1 MLKVHSG
8 HRYRPHRTVRLR
20 LNTQVREK
28 EGRVRPFSVF
38 EPHNR
43 EQTYASGIPFCSA
56 YCPER
61 THKYT
66 FYPIKMQ
73 EIPTKT
79 SFMDN
84 YSFAAPCRQ
93 PPPFACLPSCLLL
106 PPSASRLPSAACR
119 LPSASTLRLPSAS
132 TLRLPSAST
141 HAPLLYA
148 APPLRTSPSIRAATN
163 FPNRPATN
171 FPRRPATDFPPG
183 RDGLPSPAAT
193 DFPPR
198 PRQTSLPGCD
208 GLPSPAATDK
218 KKCDPKVAL
227 ESFQISVKQIF
238 TNSIS
243 IPPR

>member
-28 EGRVRPFSVF
+28 EGRDRPFSVF

-106 PPSASRLPSAACR
+106 PPSTFHRPPSACRLPSAACR
-119 LPSASTLRLPSAS
+119 LPPAVSFHPCALAICRPTAPHKPLHPS
-132 TLRLPSAST
+132 
-141 HAPLLYA
+141 
-148 APPLRTSPSIRAATN
+148 
-163 FPNRPATN
+163 
-171 FPRRPATDFPPG
+171 
-183 RDGLPSPAAT
+183 RDELSLPAAT
-193 DFPPR
+193 DFPSRLRRTKKMR
-198 PRQTSLPGCD
+198 PEGRIRKFSNICQTD
-208 GLPSPAATDK
+208 IYK
-218 KKCDPKVAL
+218 
-227 ESFQISVKQIF
+227 F
-238 TNSIS
+238 N
-243 IPPR
+243 

>member
-106 PPSASRLPSAACR
+106 PPSASRLPSA
-119 LPSASTLRLPSAS
+119 S

-163 FPNRPATN
+163 FP
-171 FPRRPATDFPPG
+171 
-183 RDGLPSPAAT
+183 S
-193 DFPPR
+193 R

-208 GLPSPAATDK
+208 GQ

>member
-106 PPSASRLPSAACR
+106 PPSTFHLPPSTCRQPPAAC
-119 LPSASTLRLPSAS
+119 
-132 TLRLPSAST
+132 RLPSAST

-163 FPNRPATN
+163 FP
-171 FPRRPATDFPPG
+171 
-183 RDGLPSPAAT
+183 S
-193 DFPPR
+193 R

-208 GLPSPAATDK
+208 GQ

>member
-1 MLKVHSG
+1 MTCVPAPRNGLLHEGGVVLKVHSG

-106 PPSASRLPSAACR
+106 PPSTFRLPPAVSRLPSAAC
-119 LPSASTLRLPSAS
+119 
-132 TLRLPSAST
+132 RLPSAST

-163 FPNRPATN
+163 FP
-171 FPRRPATDFPPG
+171 
-183 RDGLPSPAAT
+183 S
-193 DFPPR
+193 R

-208 GLPSPAATDK
+208 GQ

>member
-73 EIPTKT
+73 GIPTKT

-106 PPSASRLPSAACR
+106 PPSTFRLPPAVSFHPPPAVSLPPSACR
-119 LPSASTLRLPSAS
+119 QLPPMRPCYMPPHRSAQ
-132 TLRLPSAST
+132 
-141 HAPLLYA
+141 
-148 APPLRTSPSIRAATN
+148 APPSE
-163 FPNRPATN
+163 
-171 FPRRPATDFPPG
+171 PRRTFPPG
-183 RDGLPSPAAT
+183 RDRLP
-193 DFPPR
+193 F
-198 PRQTSLPGCD
+198 
-208 GLPSPAATDK
+208 PAATDK
-218 KKCDPKVAL
+218 KNATRR
-227 ESFQISVKQIF
+227 SH
-238 TNSIS
+238 
-243 IPPR
+243 

>member
-93 PPPFACLPSCLLL
+93 PPPFAFLPSCLLL

-119 LPSASTLRLPSAS
+119 QQPPACRQLPPSACRQLPPMRPCYMPPHRSAQ
-132 TLRLPSAST
+132 
-141 HAPLLYA
+141 
-148 APPLRTSPSIRAATN
+148 APPSE
-163 FPNRPATN
+163 
-171 FPRRPATDFPPG
+171 PRRTFPPG
-183 RDGLPSPAAT
+183 RDRLP
-193 DFPPR
+193 F
-198 PRQTSLPGCD
+198 
-208 GLPSPAATDK
+208 PAATDK

>member
-1 MLKVHSG
+1 MTCVPAPRNGLLHEGGVVLKVHSG

-106 PPSASRLPSAACR
+106 PPSTFHLPPAVSRLPPAVSFHPCALAICR
-119 LPSASTLRLPSAS
+119 PTAPHKPLHPS
-132 TLRLPSAST
+132 
-141 HAPLLYA
+141 
-148 APPLRTSPSIRAATN
+148 
-163 FPNRPATN
+163 
-171 FPRRPATDFPPG
+171 
-183 RDGLPSPAAT
+183 RDELSLPAAT
-193 DFPPR
+193 DFPSRLRRTKKMR
-198 PRQTSLPGCD
+198 PEGRIRKFSNICQTD
-208 GLPSPAATDK
+208 IYK
-218 KKCDPKVAL
+218 
-227 ESFQISVKQIF
+227 F
-238 TNSIS
+238 N
-243 IPPR
+243 

>member
-66 FYPIKMQ
+66 FYPLKMQ

-106 PPSASRLPSAACR
+106 PPSTFRLPPAVSRLPPAVSFHPPPAVSFHPCALAICR
-119 LPSASTLRLPSAS
+119 PTAPHKPLHPSRDELSLP
-132 TLRLPSAST
+132 
-141 HAPLLYA
+141 
-148 APPLRTSPSIRAATN
+148 AATN
-163 FPNRPATN
+163 FP
-171 FPRRPATDFPPG
+171 
-183 RDGLPSPAAT
+183 S
-193 DFPPR
+193 R

-208 GLPSPAATDK
+208 RLPFPAATTK
-218 KKCDPKVAL
+218 KMRPEGRIRKFSNICQTDIYK
-227 ESFQISVKQIF
+227 F
-238 TNSIS
+238 N
-243 IPPR
+243 

>member
-106 PPSASRLPSAACR
+106 PPSTCRLPSAACR
-119 LPSASTLRLPSAS
+119 LPPAVSFHPCALAICRPTAPHKPLHPS
-132 TLRLPSAST
+132 
-141 HAPLLYA
+141 
-148 APPLRTSPSIRAATN
+148 
-163 FPNRPATN
+163 
-171 FPRRPATDFPPG
+171 
-183 RDGLPSPAAT
+183 RDELSLPAAT
-193 DFPPR
+193 DFPSRLRRTKKMR
-198 PRQTSLPGCD
+198 PEGRIRKFSR
-208 GLPSPAATDK
+208 
-218 KKCDPKVAL
+218 AL
-227 ESFQISVKQIF
+227 LLGICLQRRP
-238 TNSIS
+238 N

>member
-28 EGRVRPFSVF
+28 EGRDRPFSVF

-106 PPSASRLPSAACR
+106 PPSTFHLPPSTFHLPPSASRLPSAAC
-119 LPSASTLRLPSAS
+119 
-132 TLRLPSAST
+132 RLPSAST

-163 FPNRPATN
+163 FPSR
-171 FPRRPATDFPPG
+171 PRRTFPPG
-183 RDGLPSPAAT
+183 RDRLP
-193 DFPPR
+193 F
-198 PRQTSLPGCD
+198 
-208 GLPSPAATDK
+208 PAATDK
-218 KKCDPKVAL
+218 KNATRR
-227 ESFQISVKQIF
+227 SH
-238 TNSIS
+238 
-243 IPPR
+243 

>member
-61 THKYT
+61 TYKYT

-106 PPSASRLPSAACR
+106 PPSACRLPPSASRLPSAAC
-119 LPSASTLRLPSAS
+119 
-132 TLRLPSAST
+132 RLPSAST

-163 FPNRPATN
+163 FP
-171 FPRRPATDFPPG
+171 
-183 RDGLPSPAAT
+183 S
-193 DFPPR
+193 R

-208 GLPSPAATDK
+208 GQ

-243 IPPR
+243 ILPR

>member
-28 EGRVRPFSVF
+28 EGRDRPFSVF
-38 EPHNR
+38 EPHNQ

-106 PPSASRLPSAACR
+106 PPSTFHLPPSASRLPSAAC
-119 LPSASTLRLPSAS
+119 RLPSAS

-163 FPNRPATN
+163 FP
-171 FPRRPATDFPPG
+171 
-183 RDGLPSPAAT
+183 S
-193 DFPPR
+193 R

-208 GLPSPAATDK
+208 GQ

-227 ESFQISVKQIF
+227 ESFQISVKQTF

>member
-28 EGRVRPFSVF
+28 EGRDRPFSVF
-38 EPHNR
+38 EPHNQ

-106 PPSASRLPSAACR
+106 PPSTFHLPPPACRQPPAACHQLPPSACR
-119 LPSASTLRLPSAS
+119 QLPPMRPCYMPPHRSAQ
-132 TLRLPSAST
+132 
-141 HAPLLYA
+141 
-148 APPLRTSPSIRAATN
+148 APPSE
-163 FPNRPATN
+163 
-171 FPRRPATDFPPG
+171 
-183 RDGLPSPAAT
+183 
-193 DFPPR
+193 
-198 PRQTSLPGCD
+198 PRQTSLPGRD
-208 GLPSPAATDK
+208 RLPFPAATDK
-218 KKCDPKVAL
+218 KNATRR
-227 ESFQISVKQIF
+227 SH
-238 TNSIS
+238 
-243 IPPR
+243 

>member
-1 MLKVHSG
+1 MTCVPAPRNGLLHEGGVVLKVHSG

-28 EGRVRPFSVF
+28 EGRDRPFSVF

-106 PPSASRLPSAACR
+106 PPSTFRLPPSASRLPSAAC
-119 LPSASTLRLPSAS
+119 
-132 TLRLPSAST
+132 RLPSAST

-163 FPNRPATN
+163 FP
-171 FPRRPATDFPPG
+171 
-183 RDGLPSPAAT
+183 S
-193 DFPPR
+193 R

-208 GLPSPAATDK
+208 GQ

>member
-1 MLKVHSG
+1 MTCVPAPRNGLLHEGGVVLKVHSG

-61 THKYT
+61 TRKYT

-106 PPSASRLPSAACR
+106 PPS
-119 LPSASTLRLPSAS
+119 TF
-132 TLRLPSAST
+132 RLPSAST
-141 HAPLLYA
+141 HAPLPYA

-163 FPNRPATN
+163 FP
-171 FPRRPATDFPPG
+171 
-183 RDGLPSPAAT
+183 S
-193 DFPPR
+193 R

-208 GLPSPAATDK
+208 RLPFPAATDK
-218 KKCDPKVAL
+218 KNATRR
-227 ESFQISVKQIF
+227 SH
-238 TNSIS
+238 
-243 IPPR
+243 

>member
-1 MLKVHSG
+1 MVLKVHSG
-8 HRYRPHRTVRLR
+8 HRYRPHRTVCLR

-106 PPSASRLPSAACR
+106 PPSTFRLPPAVSRLPPAVSFHPCALAICR
-119 LPSASTLRLPSAS
+119 PTAPHKPLHPS
-132 TLRLPSAST
+132 
-141 HAPLLYA
+141 
-148 APPLRTSPSIRAATN
+148 
-163 FPNRPATN
+163 
-171 FPRRPATDFPPG
+171 
-183 RDGLPSPAAT
+183 RDELSLPAAT
-193 DFPPR
+193 DFPSRLRRTKKMR
-198 PRQTSLPGCD
+198 PEGRIRKFSNICQTD
-208 GLPSPAATDK
+208 IYK
-218 KKCDPKVAL
+218 
-227 ESFQISVKQIF
+227 F
-238 TNSIS
+238 N
-243 IPPR
+243 

>member
-84 YSFAAPCRQ
+84 YSFA
-93 PPPFACLPSCLLL
+93 PPAVSIHPLPSFLSSVSCFCLLL
-106 PPSASRLPSAACR
+106 PPPARRQPFSACR
-119 LPSASTLRLPSAS
+119 QSS

-163 FPNRPATN
+163 FP
-171 FPRRPATDFPPG
+171 
-183 RDGLPSPAAT
+183 S
-193 DFPPR
+193 R

-208 GLPSPAATDK
+208 GLPFPAATDK
-218 KKCDPKVAL
+218 KNATRR
-227 ESFQISVKQIF
+227 SH
-238 TNSIS
+238 
-243 IPPR
+243 

>member
-1 MLKVHSG
+1 MTCVPAPRNGLLHEGGVVLKVHSG

-20 LNTQVREK
+20 L
-28 EGRVRPFSVF
+28 
-38 EPHNR
+38 NR

-106 PPSASRLPSAACR
+106 PPSTFRLPSAAC
-119 LPSASTLRLPSAS
+119 
-132 TLRLPSAST
+132 RLPSAST

-163 FPNRPATN
+163 FP
-171 FPRRPATDFPPG
+171 
-183 RDGLPSPAAT
+183 S
-193 DFPPR
+193 R

-208 GLPSPAATDK
+208 GQ

>member
-28 EGRVRPFSVF
+28 EGRDRPFSVF

-106 PPSASRLPSAACR
+106 PPSTVSRQPPAVSFHPCALAICRPTAPHKPLHPS
-119 LPSASTLRLPSAS
+119 
-132 TLRLPSAST
+132 
-141 HAPLLYA
+141 
-148 APPLRTSPSIRAATN
+148 
-163 FPNRPATN
+163 
-171 FPRRPATDFPPG
+171 
-183 RDGLPSPAAT
+183 RDELSLPAAT
-193 DFPPR
+193 DFPSRLRRTKKMR
-198 PRQTSLPGCD
+198 PEGRIRKFSNICQTD
-208 GLPSPAATDK
+208 IYK
-218 KKCDPKVAL
+218 
-227 ESFQISVKQIF
+227 F
-238 TNSIS
+238 N
-243 IPPR
+243 

>member
-106 PPSASRLPSAACR
+106 PPSTFRLPPAVSRQPPAVSFHPCALAICR
-119 LPSASTLRLPSAS
+119 PTAPHKPLHPS
-132 TLRLPSAST
+132 
-141 HAPLLYA
+141 
-148 APPLRTSPSIRAATN
+148 
-163 FPNRPATN
+163 
-171 FPRRPATDFPPG
+171 
-183 RDGLPSPAAT
+183 RDELSLPAAT
-193 DFPPR
+193 DFPSRLRRTKKMR
-198 PRQTSLPGCD
+198 PEGRIRKFSNICR
-208 GLPSPAATDK
+208 TDIYK
-218 KKCDPKVAL
+218 
-227 ESFQISVKQIF
+227 F
-238 TNSIS
+238 N
-243 IPPR
+243 

>member
-106 PPSASRLPSAACR
+106 PPSTFRLPPAVSFHPPPAVSLPPPPAVSFHPCALAICR
-119 LPSASTLRLPSAS
+119 PTAPHKPLHPS
-132 TLRLPSAST
+132 
-141 HAPLLYA
+141 
-148 APPLRTSPSIRAATN
+148 
-163 FPNRPATN
+163 
-171 FPRRPATDFPPG
+171 
-183 RDGLPSPAAT
+183 RDELSLPAAT
-193 DFPPR
+193 DFPSRLRRTKKMR
-198 PRQTSLPGCD
+198 PEGRIRKFSNICQTD
-208 GLPSPAATDK
+208 IYK
-218 KKCDPKVAL
+218 
-227 ESFQISVKQIF
+227 F
-238 TNSIS
+238 N
-243 IPPR
+243 

>member
-106 PPSASRLPSAACR
+106 PPSTFRLPSAACR
-119 LPSASTLRLPSAS
+119 LPSAC
-132 TLRLPSAST
+132 T

-163 FPNRPATN
+163 FPSR
-171 FPRRPATDFPPG
+171 
-183 RDGLPSPAAT
+183 S
-193 DFPPR
+193 
-198 PRQTSLPGCD
+198 RQTSLPGCD
-208 GLPSPAATDK
+208 GQ

>member
-1 MLKVHSG
+1 MTCVPAPRNGLLHEGGVVLKVHSG

-106 PPSASRLPSAACR
+106 PPSTFRLPPAVSRLP
-119 LPSASTLRLPSAS
+119 
-132 TLRLPSAST
+132 
-141 HAPLLYA
+141 
-148 APPLRTSPSIRAATN
+148 
-163 FPNRPATN
+163 PAVS
-171 FPRRPATDFPPG
+171 FPPCALAICRPTAPHKPLHPS
-183 RDGLPSPAAT
+183 RDELSLPAAT
-193 DFPPR
+193 DFPSRLRRTKKMR
-198 PRQTSLPGCD
+198 PEGRIRKFSNICQTD
-208 GLPSPAATDK
+208 IYK
-218 KKCDPKVAL
+218 
-227 ESFQISVKQIF
+227 F
-238 TNSIS
+238 N
-243 IPPR
+243 

>member
-106 PPSASRLPSAACR
+106 PPSTSHLPPPACRQPPSACR
-119 LPSASTLRLPSAS
+119 QLPPMRPCYMPPHRSAQ
-132 TLRLPSAST
+132 
-141 HAPLLYA
+141 
-148 APPLRTSPSIRAATN
+148 APPSE
-163 FPNRPATN
+163 
-171 FPRRPATDFPPG
+171 PRRTFPPG
-183 RDGLPSPAAT
+183 RDELSLPAAT
-193 DFPPR
+193 DFPSR
-198 PRQTSLPGCD
+198 LRRTKKMRSEGRIRKFSNICQTD
-208 GLPSPAATDK
+208 IYK
-218 KKCDPKVAL
+218 
-227 ESFQISVKQIF
+227 F
-238 TNSIS
+238 N
-243 IPPR
+243 

>member
-106 PPSASRLPSAACR
+106 PPSTFRLPPSASRLPSAAC
-119 LPSASTLRLPSAS
+119 
-132 TLRLPSAST
+132 RLPSAST

-148 APPLRTSPSIRAATN
+148 APPFRTSPSIRAATN
-163 FPNRPATN
+163 FP
-171 FPRRPATDFPPG
+171 
-183 RDGLPSPAAT
+183 S
-193 DFPPR
+193 R

-208 GLPSPAATDK
+208 GQ

-238 TNSIS
+238 KNSIS

>member
-56 YCPER
+56 YCTER

-93 PPPFACLPSCLLL
+93 PPPFACLLL
-106 PPSASRLPSAACR
+106 PPSTFRLPPAVSRLPPAACR
-119 LPSASTLRLPSAS
+119 QLPPMRPCYMPPHRSAQ
-132 TLRLPSAST
+132 
-141 HAPLLYA
+141 
-148 APPLRTSPSIRAATN
+148 APPSE
-163 FPNRPATN
+163 
-171 FPRRPATDFPPG
+171 PRRTKKMRPEG
-183 RDGLPSPAAT
+183 RIRKFSRALLLGICLQR
-193 DFPPR
+193 R
-198 PRQTSLPGCD
+198 P
-208 GLPSPAATDK
+208 
-218 KKCDPKVAL
+218 
-227 ESFQISVKQIF
+227 
-238 TNSIS
+238 N

>member
-56 YCPER
+56 YCPEK

-132 TLRLPSAST
+132 T

-163 FPNRPATN
+163 FP
-171 FPRRPATDFPPG
+171 
-183 RDGLPSPAAT
+183 S
-193 DFPPR
+193 R

-208 GLPSPAATDK
+208 DK
-218 KKCDPKVAL
+218 KNATRR
-227 ESFQISVKQIF
+227 SH
-238 TNSIS
+238 
-243 IPPR
+243 

>member
-73 EIPTKT
+73 EMPTKT

-106 PPSASRLPSAACR
+106 PPSTCRLPSAAC
-119 LPSASTLRLPSAS
+119 
-132 TLRLPSAST
+132 RLPSAST

-148 APPLRTSPSIRAATN
+148 AAPHKPLHPS
-163 FPNRPATN
+163 
-171 FPRRPATDFPPG
+171 
-183 RDGLPSPAAT
+183 RDELSLPAAT
-193 DFPPR
+193 DFPSR
-198 PRQTSLPGCD
+198 LRRT
-208 GLPSPAATDK
+208 

>member
-106 PPSASRLPSAACR
+106 PPSTFHLPPSACRQLPPSACR
-119 LPSASTLRLPSAS
+119 QLPPMRPCYMPPHRSAQ
-132 TLRLPSAST
+132 
-141 HAPLLYA
+141 
-148 APPLRTSPSIRAATN
+148 APPSEPRRTFPTGPRRTSPAG
-163 FPNRPATN
+163 
-171 FPRRPATDFPPG
+171 PRQTS
-183 RDGLPSPAAT
+183 LPAAT

-198 PRQTSLPGCD
+198 LRRTSLPGCD
-208 GLPSPAATDK
+208 GQKNATRR
-218 KKCDPKVAL
+218 
-227 ESFQISVKQIF
+227 SH
-238 TNSIS
+238 
-243 IPPR
+243 

>member
-84 YSFAAPCRQ
+84 YSFAPLPSAYTL
-93 PPPFACLPSCLLL
+93 CLPSCLLSPASVSCFCLLL
-106 PPSASRLPSAACR
+106 PPPARRQPFSACR
-119 LPSASTLRLPSAS
+119 QSS

-163 FPNRPATN
+163 FP
-171 FPRRPATDFPPG
+171 RRPATDFPPG
-183 RDGLPSPAAT
+183 RDG
-193 DFPPR
+193 
-198 PRQTSLPGCD
+198 Q
-208 GLPSPAATDK
+208 

>member
-1 MLKVHSG
+1 MTCVPAPRNGLLHEGGVVLKVHSG

-106 PPSASRLPSAACR
+106 PPSTFRLPPAVSRQPPAVSFHPCALAICR
-119 LPSASTLRLPSAS
+119 PTAPHKPLHPS
-132 TLRLPSAST
+132 
-141 HAPLLYA
+141 
-148 APPLRTSPSIRAATN
+148 
-163 FPNRPATN
+163 
-171 FPRRPATDFPPG
+171 
-183 RDGLPSPAAT
+183 RDELSLPAAT
-193 DFPPR
+193 DFPSRLRRTKKMR
-198 PRQTSLPGCD
+198 PEGRIRKFSNICQTD
-208 GLPSPAATDK
+208 IYK
-218 KKCDPKVAL
+218 
-227 ESFQISVKQIF
+227 F
-238 TNSIS
+238 N
-243 IPPR
+243 

>member
-28 EGRVRPFSVF
+28 EGRDRPFSVF
-38 EPHNR
+38 EPHNQ

-106 PPSASRLPSAACR
+106 PPSTFHLPPSASRLPSAAC
-119 LPSASTLRLPSAS
+119 RLPSAS

-163 FPNRPATN
+163 FP
-171 FPRRPATDFPPG
+171 
-183 RDGLPSPAAT
+183 S
-193 DFPPR
+193 R

-208 GLPSPAATDK
+208 GQ

>member
-1 MLKVHSG
+1 MTCVPAPRNGLLHEGSVVLKVHSG

-106 PPSASRLPSAACR
+106 PPSTFRLPPAVSFHPPPAVSFHPCALAICR
-119 LPSASTLRLPSAS
+119 PTAPHKPLHPS
-132 TLRLPSAST
+132 
-141 HAPLLYA
+141 
-148 APPLRTSPSIRAATN
+148 
-163 FPNRPATN
+163 
-171 FPRRPATDFPPG
+171 
-183 RDGLPSPAAT
+183 RDELSLPAAT
-193 DFPPR
+193 DFPSRLRRTKKMR
-198 PRQTSLPGCD
+198 PEGRIRKFSNICQTD
-208 GLPSPAATDK
+208 IYK
-218 KKCDPKVAL
+218 
-227 ESFQISVKQIF
+227 F
-238 TNSIS
+238 N
-243 IPPR
+243 

>member
-61 THKYT
+61 AHKYT

-93 PPPFACLPSCLLL
+93 PPPFAFLPAFCFHLPPPACRQQPPACRQL
-106 PPSASRLPSAACR
+106 PPSACRQLPPMRPCYMPPHRSAQ
-119 LPSASTLRLPSAS
+119 
-132 TLRLPSAST
+132 
-141 HAPLLYA
+141 
-148 APPLRTSPSIRAATN
+148 APPSE
-163 FPNRPATN
+163 
-171 FPRRPATDFPPG
+171 PRRTFPPG
-183 RDGLPSPAAT
+183 RDRLP
-193 DFPPR
+193 F
-198 PRQTSLPGCD
+198 
-208 GLPSPAATDK
+208 PAATDK

>member
-84 YSFAAPCRQ
+84 YSFAAP
-93 PPPFACLPSCLLL
+93 LPSTYTLCQPSFLPSASTFHL
-106 PPSASRLPSAACR
+106 PPSTFHLPPAACRLPSAACR
-119 LPSASTLRLPSAS
+119 QHKPSAFLPVFCLLLLSSASTSRPPSAF
-132 TLRLPSAST
+132 LRLPSAST

-163 FPNRPATN
+163 FPSR
-171 FPRRPATDFPPG
+171 PRRTFPPG
-183 RDGLPSPAAT
+183 RDRLP
-193 DFPPR
+193 F
-198 PRQTSLPGCD
+198 
-208 GLPSPAATDK
+208 PAATDK
-218 KKCDPKVAL
+218 KNATRR
-227 ESFQISVKQIF
+227 SH
-238 TNSIS
+238 
-243 IPPR
+243 

>member
-1 MLKVHSG
+1 MTCVPAPRNGLLHEGGVVLKVHSG

-84 YSFAAPCRQ
+84 YSFAPLPSAYTL
-93 PPPFACLPSCLLL
+93 CLPSCLLL
-106 PPSASRLPSAACR
+106 PPSTFRLPPAVSRLPPAVSLPPSACR
-119 LPSASTLRLPSAS
+119 QLPPMRPCYMPPHRSAQ
-132 TLRLPSAST
+132 
-141 HAPLLYA
+141 
-148 APPLRTSPSIRAATN
+148 APPSE
-163 FPNRPATN
+163 
-171 FPRRPATDFPPG
+171 PRRTFPPG
-183 RDGLPSPAAT
+183 RDRLP
-193 DFPPR
+193 F
-198 PRQTSLPGCD
+198 
-208 GLPSPAATDK
+208 PAATDK
-218 KKCDPKVAL
+218 KNATRR
-227 ESFQISVKQIF
+227 SH
-238 TNSIS
+238 
-243 IPPR
+243 

>member
-1 MLKVHSG
+1 MTCVPAPRNGLLHEGGVVLKVHSG

-28 EGRVRPFSVF
+28 EGRDRPFSVF

-106 PPSASRLPSAACR
+106 PPSTFHLPPAVSRLPPAVSFHPCALAICR
-119 LPSASTLRLPSAS
+119 
-132 TLRLPSAST
+132 
-141 HAPLLYA
+141 
-148 APPLRTSPSIRAATN
+148 PPLRTSPSIRAATN
-163 FPNRPATN
+163 FP
-171 FPRRPATDFPPG
+171 
-183 RDGLPSPAAT
+183 S
-193 DFPPR
+193 R

-208 GLPSPAATDK
+208 GQ

-227 ESFQISVKQIF
+227 ESFLISVKQIF

>member
-93 PPPFACLPSCLLL
+93 PPPFACLPSCLLSPASVFCFHL
-106 PPSASRLPSAACR
+106 PPAVRLSPPAVSFHPCALAICRPAAPHKPLHPSRDELFQPARDELPPPARDRLPS
-119 LPSASTLRLPSAS
+119 
-132 TLRLPSAST
+132 
-141 HAPLLYA
+141 
-148 APPLRTSPSIRAATN
+148 
-163 FPNRPATN
+163 
-171 FPRRPATDFPPG
+171 
-183 RDGLPSPAAT
+183 
-193 DFPPR
+193 R
-198 PRQTSLPGCD
+198 PRQTSLPGRD
-208 GLPSPAATDK
+208 GQKNATRR
-218 KKCDPKVAL
+218 
-227 ESFQISVKQIF
+227 SH
-238 TNSIS
+238 
-243 IPPR
+243 

>member
-1 MLKVHSG
+1 MTCVPAPRNGLLHEGGVVLKVHSG

-106 PPSASRLPSAACR
+106 PPSACRQPPAVSRLPPAVSFHPCALAICR
-119 LPSASTLRLPSAS
+119 PTAPHKPLHPS
-132 TLRLPSAST
+132 
-141 HAPLLYA
+141 
-148 APPLRTSPSIRAATN
+148 
-163 FPNRPATN
+163 
-171 FPRRPATDFPPG
+171 
-183 RDGLPSPAAT
+183 RDELSLPAAT
-193 DFPPR
+193 DFPSRLRRTKKMR
-198 PRQTSLPGCD
+198 PEGRIRKFSNICQTD
-208 GLPSPAATDK
+208 IYK
-218 KKCDPKVAL
+218 
-227 ESFQISVKQIF
+227 F
-238 TNSIS
+238 N
-243 IPPR
+243 

>member
-106 PPSASRLPSAACR
+106 PPSTFHLPPPTFRLPPAVSRLPPAVSFHPCALAICR
-119 LPSASTLRLPSAS
+119 PTAPHKPLHPS
-132 TLRLPSAST
+132 
-141 HAPLLYA
+141 
-148 APPLRTSPSIRAATN
+148 
-163 FPNRPATN
+163 
-171 FPRRPATDFPPG
+171 
-183 RDGLPSPAAT
+183 RDELSLPAAT
-193 DFPPR
+193 DFPSRLRRTKKMR
-198 PRQTSLPGCD
+198 PEGRIRKFSNICQTD
-208 GLPSPAATDK
+208 IYK
-218 KKCDPKVAL
+218 
-227 ESFQISVKQIF
+227 F
-238 TNSIS
+238 N
-243 IPPR
+243 